1 MIIIQAPRHSAGKPW
16 PELGAVNF
24 HILFFRLRLQTELG
38 KTGVVIW
45 TTTQWPMVFPVAL
58 VYGQVIDA
66 RDAPAHE
73 SMLVKLPIFV
83 AVGTKPMAGVVMSLI
98 GKADSNTISVKGPQL
113 FDQAVL

>member
-73 SMLVKLPIFV
+73 
-83 AVGTKPMAGVVMSLI
+83 VVMSLI